1 MPTCVPISD
10 LKNTTAF
17 AETVANA
24 DEPVIVTKNG
34 HEVFVCLD
42 AEKFREYRLVPKE
55 DYEAELAREQ
65 ALEER
70 VVTQVLASI
79 READQGI
86 LIEDETVQQ
95 MTRERYGF

>member
-42 AEKFREYRLVPKE
+42 AEKFREYQLVPKE
-55 DYEAELAREQ
+55 DHEAELARER

-70 VVTQVLASI
+70 VVARVRESI
-79 READQGI
+79 AQIDGGQIIANDEAMK
-86 LIEDETVQQ
+86 L
-95 MTRERYGF
+95 TRERYGW